1 MITKPQSE
9 HKWLELLIGDCTIE
23 IIDADHWLFN
33 SELQAEDGSWV
44 QFMSGKHTR
53 S

>member
-1 MITKPQSE
+1 MFAKPHEE
-9 HKWLELLIGDCTIE
+9 HN
-23 IIDADHWLFN
+23 WLFN